1 MAQTK
6 KGKDSESNKDK
17 WNKEEDPLQAVVI
30 ADSFNSKFLP
40 ITLEKPR
47 VRKPRWCG
55 GVIIFRPYFRS
66 YF

>member
-47 VRKPRWCG
+47 VRKPRWWC
-55 GVIIFRPYFRS
+55 YF
-66 YF
+66 